1 MQRRTALKNI
11 GLSFGALTLTPTVAS
26 LLQSCQTTEAGWA
39 PTLLSQEN
47 ADVMAKI
54 IDVMLPT
61 TANVPGASDLNLIQ
75 FIDGYL
81 ANVSSP
87 EEQEFAK
94 MATGIFAGVA
104 QAAAGKEKAT
114 ELTAEDIDV
123 QLNKFLRAAPEDLAS
138 RGEAFNTYLAGL
150 EEGTAGAPPIEGVCQ
165 SYLFN
170 LRSLAIRAF
179 EGNAIIGKEH
189 LAYAPVPGQ
198 QKGCV
203 DLQEATGGKKWAL

>member
-26 LLQSCQTTEAGWA
+26 LLQSCQTTEAGWS

-104 QAAAGKEKAT
+104 QAAAGKEKCY
-114 ELTAEDIDV
+114 
-123 QLNKFLRAAPEDLAS
+123 RANC
-138 RGEAFNTYLAGL
+138 RRYRCT
-150 EEGTAGAPPIEGVCQ
+150 V
-165 SYLFN
+165 
-170 LRSLAIRAF
+170 
-179 EGNAIIGKEH
+179 K
-189 LAYAPVPGQ
+189 
-198 QKGCV
+198 
-203 DLQEATGGKKWAL
+203 

>member
-11 GLSFGALTLTPTVAS
+11 GLSFGALTLTPTVVS
-26 LLQSCQTTEAGWA
+26 LLQSCQTAEAGWV

-47 ADVMAKI
+47 ADIMAKI
-54 IDVMLPT
+54 IDVILPT

-104 QAAAGKEKAT
+104 QAAAGKENAT

-123 QLNKFLRAAPEDLAS
+123 QLNKFLRAAPEDLAT
-138 RGEAFNTYLAGL
+138 RGEAFNTYS
-150 EEGTAGAPPIEGVCQ
+150 V
-165 SYLFN
+165 SYT
-170 LRSLAIRAF
+170 
-179 EGNAIIGKEH
+179 H
-189 LAYAPVPGQ
+189 LTLPTKA
-198 QKGCV
+198 
-203 DLQEATGGKKWAL
+203 

>member
-26 LLQSCQTTEAGWA
+26 LLQSCQTTEAGWG
-39 PTLLSQEN
+39 PSLLSQED
-47 ADVMAKI
+47 ASFVTKI

-61 TANVPGASDLNLIQ
+61 TATVPGASDLNLIQ
-75 FIDGYL
+75 FIDAYL
-81 ANVSSP
+81 AKVTSP
-87 EEQEFAK
+87 EEQEFAT
-94 MATGIFAGVA
+94 MATGIFAGVV
-104 QAAAGKEKAT
+104 QAAAGKDNAAD
-114 ELTAEDIDV
+114 LTAEDIDV
-123 QLNKFLRAAPEDLAS
+123 QLNKFLRATPKDLAT
-138 RGEAFNTYLAGL
+138 RGKAYNNYLAGL
-150 EEGTAGAPPIEGVCQ
+150 EDGTAGAPPIEGVCQ

-170 LRSLAIRAF
+170 LRSLAVRAF
-179 EGNAIIGKEH
+179 EGNAIIATEH